1 MPIEIVT
8 IVAFCSFVGLIFFG
22 RRLFDSRKGI
32 QVRWEGAPKHLFA
45 VGIGL
50 FAFVILFA
58 LMLMLNL
65 FESELFSWAAL
76 LDILQLSFV
85 LLVGGWMIVLGVVMV
100 SRVDSSDE

>member
-8 IVAFCSFVGLIFFG
+8 IVAFCGFVGLIFFG
-22 RRLFDSRKGI
+22 RRLFDSKRGV
-32 QVRWEGAPKHLFA
+32 QAQWEGAPKHLFA

-50 FAFVILFA
+50 FAFVVLFA
-58 LMLMLNL
+58 LMLMLDL

-85 LLVGGWMIVLGVVMV
+85 LLVGGWMIVLGALMV
-100 SRVDSSDE
+100 SRVDSRDE